1 MSSESTTLPT
11 PGPLSRRDWLR
22 CAGNGFGTLVLAE
35 MLATDQTWAAN
46 AYGGHHPASA
56 QSVIWLFM
64 NGGPSQIDTWDYKP
78 ELARRHGE
86 QLAGFEP
93 TTGFFPTAIGPVMQS
108 PFAFRQH
115 GDCGRWASELFPHL
129 AQHVDDMAFLHAC
142 WAESNNHSPALFQM
156 NSGFTRQGM
165 PSFGAWAA
173 YGLGRLSRDL
183 PSFVVMTDPWKRGL
197 PKGHGQNWT
206 SGFLPQPFQGTVLA
220 DADGALT
227 FAQPAKEITPARQRQ
242 QFDVLSSFNREY
254 ASRSGLVERMTER
267 MANFELAMKMQST
280 APEVVD
286 LASETAD
293 TQSLYGLNDPRC
305 APFGRQ
311 CLIARRLIERG
322 VRCVQ
327 IYSGGTENEQSWDG
341 HQNIVTN
348 HRRFAMETDQ
358 PIAGL
363 LADLKQRGLLDST
376 LVICN
381 GEFGRLPIVQRGG
394 SGRDHNPHAFTT
406 WLAGGG
412 IRGGMSYG
420 ETDEFGF
427 RGIKDRVSIPDLH
440 ATILWQLGLN
450 HERLTYR
457 HQGRDFRLTDVS
469 GRVIREIMSGKAL
482 AQILHRP

>member
-1 MSSESTTLPT
+1 MAVIHDDRTES
-11 PGPLSRRDWLR
+11 LSRRQWLR
-22 CAGNGFGTLVLAE
+22 QSGHGLAGL
-35 MLATDQTWAAN
+35 MLSALMHRDGAAS
-46 AYGGHHPASA
+46 AASLSSASLLHPAKA
-56 QSVIWLFM
+56 TSVIWLFM

-78 ELARRHGE
+78 ELARRHGQE
-86 QLAGFEP
+86 LDGFDP
-93 TTGFFPTAIGPVMQS
+93 TTGFFPKAIGPVMRS

-115 GDCGRWASELFPHL
+115 GECGKWVSELFPHL
-129 AQHVDDMAFLHAC
+129 AQHVDDMAFLPAC

-156 NSGFTRQGM
+156 NSGFTRQGF
-165 PSFGAWAA
+165 PCFGAWAA
-173 YGLGRLSRDL
+173 YGLGHLSDEL

-197 PKGHGQNWT
+197 PKGHAQNWT
-206 SGFLPQPFQGTVLA
+206 AGFLPGANQGTEFSD
-220 DADGALT
+220 DASLPFLRSSSDST
-227 FAQPAKEITPARQRQ
+227 STEQRQ
-242 QFDVLSSFNREY
+242 QIELLAELNRTY
-254 ASRSGLVERMTER
+254 AAESGLMDRMNDRLAT
-267 MANFELAMKMQST
+267 FELAMRMQS
-280 APEVVD
+280 AIPKVSD
-286 LASETAD
+286 LAEESSATHD
-293 TQSLYGLNDPRC
+293 LYGLTEPRC

-341 HQNIVTN
+341 HQNIEVN
-348 HRRFAMETDQ
+348 HRRFAGETDR

-376 LVICN
+376 LVIWN

-412 IRGGMSYG
+412 VRGGVTFG
-420 ETDEFGF
+420 QTDELGF
-427 RGIKDRVSIPDLH
+427 RGVENRVSIPDLH
-440 ATILWQLGLN
+440 ATLLWLLGLD

-469 GRVIREIMSGKAL
+469 GRVIREIF
-482 AQILHRP
+482 

>member
-1 MSSESTTLPT
+1 MSAEPLPT
-11 PGPLSRRDWLR
+11 PLNTLAERLSRRDWLQR
-22 CAGNGFGTLVLAE
+22 AGNGFGALALAQVLA
-35 MLATDQTWAAN
+35 DDAA
-46 AYGGHHPASA
+46 AESTRSGHHPASA

-78 ELARRHGE
+78 ELARRHGQE
-86 QLAGFEP
+86 LAGLDP

-108 PFAFRQH
+108 PFAFRQY
-115 GDCGRWASELFPHL
+115 GACGHWASELFPHL
-129 AQHVDDMAFLHAC
+129 ARHVDDVAFLHAC

-165 PSFGAWAA
+165 PCFGAWVA
-173 YGLGRLSRDL
+173 YGLGSLSRNL
-183 PSFVVMTDPWKRGL
+183 PSFVVMTDPWQRGQ

-206 SGFLPQPFQGTVLA
+206 AGFLPQPFQGTVLA
-220 DADGALT
+220 DSDEALP
-227 FAQPAKEITPARQRQ
+227 FAQPGAGMTPSRQRQ
-242 QFDVLSSFNREY
+242 QIDMLSALNQEY
-254 ASRSGLVERMTER
+254 AARSGFEDR
-267 MANFELAMKMQST
+267 MADRLATFELAMRMQSA
-280 APEVVD
+280 APDVVD
-286 LASETAD
+286 LATETVD
-293 TQSLYGLNDPRC
+293 TQELYGLHDPRC
-305 APFGRQ
+305 APFGWQ
-311 CLIARRLIERG
+311 CLVARRLIERG

-412 IRGGMSYG
+412 IRGGVSHG
-420 ETDEFGF
+420 VTDEFGF
-427 RGIKDRVSIPDLH
+427 QGIENRVSIPDLH
-440 ATILWQLGLN
+440 ATLLWLLGLN

-469 GRVIREIMSGKAL
+469 GRVIREIL
-482 AQILHRP
+482 